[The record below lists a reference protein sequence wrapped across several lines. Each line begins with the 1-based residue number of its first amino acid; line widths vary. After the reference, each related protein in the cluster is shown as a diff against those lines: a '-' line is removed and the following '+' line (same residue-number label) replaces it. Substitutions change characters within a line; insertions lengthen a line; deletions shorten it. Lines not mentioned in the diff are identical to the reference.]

1 MKGMKDSGKQKLLI
15 VDDDEDLRTQM
26 KWALAQ
32 DYKILLAEDRPG
44 AVAAMRKEQPAV
56 ITLDLGLPPLPAG
69 VEEGFAALDDI
80 LNEYGQ
86 TKVIIITGRGEKENA
101 LRAVEKG
108 AYDFFYKPIQL
119 DELKVVLRRAFHLS
133 RLEGEQRTLQKR
145 LSGDTFEGMLGTSP
159 KMQEIYAVTR
169 KVSTTD
175 APVLI
180 MGESGTGKELV
191 ARAMH
196 RLSVRQAKPFIVIN
210 CGAIPENLLES
221 ELFGHEKG
229 AFTGAHIQRK
239 GRFEMAEGGTLFL
252 DEIGELPPSLQVKL
266 LRFLQER
273 VIERIGGRE
282 QIDVDARVVAATNR
296 DLKEAMKDGNFR
308 EDLYFR
314 LGVILMSLPP
324 LRERGGDIILLAKAF
339 LERYADENRRKI
351 NGFTDQAIA
360 AIAQYEWPGNVRELE
375 NRIKRAVI
383 MAEGAKIIP
392 ADLDMAEVA
401 PAAEGAKIIPGHLDT
416 AEVAPATEGVKII
429 SAEAAPAGVPA
440 PASKYEKMRL
450 KEARESLEKE
460 MLAKALSGNKGN
472 LTRVATEL
480 GISRPTLYDLM
491 EKFGIPKE

>member
-1 MKGMKDSGKQKLLI
+1 MMKKQKLLI
-15 VDDDEDLRTQM
+15 VEDDEDLRTQM

-32 DYKILLAEDRPG
+32 DYEVLLAEDRPS
-44 AVAAMRKEQPAV
+44 AAAMMRKEKPAV
-56 ITLDLGLPPLPAG
+56 VTLDLGLPPLPAG
-69 VEEGFAALDDI
+69 VEEGFAVLNEI
-80 LNEYGQ
+80 QNEYGQ

-108 AYDFFYKPIQL
+108 AYDFFYKPIQI

-133 RLEGEQRTLQKR
+133 QLERELRELQQR
-145 LSGDTFEGMLGTSP
+145 LSGDTFEGMLGTCT
-159 KMQEIYAVTR
+159 KMQEVFTVIR
-169 KVSTTD
+169 KVATTD

-196 RLSVRQAKPFIVIN
+196 RLSVRKADPFIVIN

-252 DEIGELPPSLQVKL
+252 DEIGELPLTLQVKL

-273 VIERIGGRE
+273 VVERVGGRE
-282 QIDVDARVVAATNR
+282 QIEVDTRVIAATNR
-296 DLKEAMKDGNFR
+296 DLKEAMKDGKFR

-324 LRERGGDIILLAKAF
+324 LRERGGDVTLLAKAF
-339 LERYADENRRKI
+339 LERYADENRKKI
-351 NGFTDQAIA
+351 KGFTDQATD
-360 AIAQYEWPGNVRELE
+360 AIEQYDWPGNVRELE

-392 ADLDMAEVA
+392 ADLEMEA
-401 PAAEGAKIIPGHLDT
+401 PRTRYEGMGL
-416 AEVAPATEGVKII
+416 
-429 SAEAAPAGVPA
+429 
-440 PASKYEKMRL
+440 R
-450 KEARESLEKE
+450 EAREALEKE
-460 MLAKALSGNKGN
+460 LLAKAIAHSGGN
-472 LTRVATEL
+472 LTRAAQEL

-491 EKFGIPKE
+491 EKFDIPKE